1 MTSTKY
7 IGMDVHKE
15 SISIAVRNDAGKIV
29 MECVI
34 ETKASTILQF
44 IDGLRGDVHVTF
56 EEGTWAAWLHDLL
69 KPHVTKLVVCDPR
82 RNALLQEGNQND
94 RVDARKLAELLH
106 NNQLRSVYH
115 GDHGLR
121 TLKELVRSY
130 LTITQDL
137 SRVMTRVKAIYR
149 SWAIPCT
156 GKQVYAPR
164 HRAEWLA
171 KINEPGVR
179 RRAEFYYQ
187 QLDALRC
194 LRQEV
199 RRDLL
204 AESKKH
210 PAWKRLCGIPSI
222 GPIRAAMLLGIL
234 QTPHR
239 FRTKRQLWTYSG
251 VGIETSSSADH
262 HVVKGQLER
271 KKKQV
276 EIRGLNR
283 NHNHDLKNLFK
294 GAAIVAA
301 TKPGPFAE
309 FYAELVGQGHA
320 AGNGAAD
327 PGEEDCH
334 DRVDRVEERS
344 VLRRP
349 TSETTNSL
357 SVSERVRSI
366 SGIFS
371 GGGRRVL
378 ETLWFESES
387 QLIS

>member
-1 MTSTKY
+1 MFGSDRNRPKDYRRAVVIDAGPKNMTNEDTFRSERRSTLKKQLTEPTLLEMSGYPTQYKRVPLLGQVLSAEVNLPERNTLMTTTQY

-15 SISIAVRNDAGKIV
+15 SISIAVRNAAGKVV

-44 IDGLRGDVHVTF
+44 IDGLHGDVHVTF

-137 SRVMTRVKAIYR
+137 SRVMSRVKAIYR

-164 HRAEWLA
+164 HRAAWLA
-171 KINEPGVR
+171 KINEPGVH

-187 QLDALRC
+187 Q
-194 LRQEV
+194 
-199 RRDLL
+199 
-204 AESKKH
+204 
-210 PAWKRLCGIPSI
+210 
-222 GPIRAAMLLGIL
+222 
-234 QTPHR
+234 
-239 FRTKRQLWTYSG
+239 
-251 VGIETSSSADH
+251 
-262 HVVKGQLER
+262 
-271 KKKQV
+271 
-276 EIRGLNR
+276 
-283 NHNHDLKNLFK
+283 
-294 GAAIVAA
+294 
-301 TKPGPFAE
+301 
-309 FYAELVGQGHA
+309 
-320 AGNGAAD
+320 
-327 PGEEDCH
+327 
-334 DRVDRVEERS
+334 
-344 VLRRP
+344 
-349 TSETTNSL
+349 
-357 SVSERVRSI
+357 
-366 SGIFS
+366 
-371 GGGRRVL
+371 
-378 ETLWFESES
+378 
-387 QLIS
+387 